1 MRNKLPI
8 SLRLGLAMLAAA
20 ALSAQTQPGSYRVDL
35 PPDAPLALVSADWGA
50 SRATARGGAMLL
62 ELHSTLQLRNSGAR
76 RIRGVSLLVTA
87 QDSTPGGR
95 ASLTL
100 PSLDI
105 DSGDSFP
112 VRLDLRLMRPLQT
125 APGAMVDVQLD
136 GILFDDLGFYG
147 PNRMNAR
154 RALLAWELEARRDR
168 KALLAA
174 LERGGG
180 EALRTELLG
189 AMARMAS
196 QPRLEV
202 QAARAG
208 RATALEPEREVAL
221 AALSLPASPVE
232 LLSGSIRIAGD
243 EARAPHLLL
252 RNVGSKPVRSVEV
265 SWLVRDSHGREY
277 AAGALPADV
286 DLAPG
291 QTRPA
296 ARDGALRFS
305 LPGGA
310 PASVSAMSGFIS
322 SVEFADGGLW
332 LPTRQALQNPRLL
345 GVVPLSGE
353 EERLVELYRRKGLD
367 AVVQQLQKLH

>member
-1 MRNKLPI
+1 MP
-8 SLRLGLAMLAAA
+8 LRLSLALWAAA
-20 ALSAQTQPGSYRVDL
+20 ALCAQSQPGSYRVDL
-35 PPDAPLALVSADWGA
+35 PPDAPLALVSSDWSP
-50 SRATARGGAMLL
+50 SRATPRGGAMLL
-62 ELHSTLQLRNSGAR
+62 ELHSTLQFRNTGGR
-76 RIRGVSLLVTA
+76 RIRGLSLLVTA

-95 ASLTL
+95 ASMTL

-105 DSGDSFP
+105 DSGESFP
-112 VRLDLRLMRPLQT
+112 VRLDLRLVRPLQT
-125 APGAMVDVQLD
+125 APGALVGVQLD
-136 GILFDDLGFYG
+136 GVLFDDLGFYG

-154 RALLAWELEARRDR
+154 RVLLGWELEARRDR
-168 KALLAA
+168 KSLLAA
-174 LERGGG
+174 LERGGA
-180 EALRTELLG
+180 EALRAELLG
-189 AMARMAS
+189 AMARQAA
-196 QPRLEV
+196 QPQLDV
-202 QAARAG
+202 QAARPG
-208 RATALEPEREVAL
+208 RATVLEPEHEVAL

-243 EARAPHLLL
+243 EARAPRLLL

-286 DLAPG
+286 ALAPG
-291 QTRPA
+291 ETGSA

-310 PASVSAMSGFIS
+310 PASVSAMAGFVS

-345 GVVPLSGE
+345 GVLPLSGE
-353 EERLVELYRRKGLD
+353 EERLVEMYRRKGLD
-367 AVVQQLQKLH
+367 AVVIELQKLR